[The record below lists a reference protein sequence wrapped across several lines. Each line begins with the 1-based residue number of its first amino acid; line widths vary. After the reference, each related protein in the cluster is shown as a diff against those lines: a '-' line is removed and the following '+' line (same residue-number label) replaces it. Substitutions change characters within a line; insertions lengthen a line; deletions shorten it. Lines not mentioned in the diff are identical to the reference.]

1 MDVSEILKLL
11 ATLSIGLDDID
22 VTNPND
28 GDVVV
33 FMRYINLCYFEILQ
47 ATISESPTVVKL
59 HEKLDCAEG
68 VLESTSQAIFIPKTI
83 YNISSNTPLT
93 GTLEEDVLKKDPGL
107 TKTGTPQEWYYANGV
122 INVYPLAIS
131 LVDEGGGFGVR
142 YIPQPSSLTLSSLS
156 SDILIPPLYQQL
168 LADGAS
174 YYLFQ
179 SETGFK
185 DNMKMQASMARWEKG
200 KQKLFAYMKN
210 ISGKK
215 QLSTYSPV

>member
-22 VTNPND
+22 VSNPND

-47 ATISESPTVVKL
+47 ATLSESPLAIKL
-59 HEKLDCAEG
+59 HEELDCGEG
-68 VLESTSQAIFIPKTI
+68 ILESTSQPIFIPKTI
-83 YNISSNTPLT
+83 YNIASNAPLT
-93 GTLEEDVLKKDPGL
+93 GTLEENVLKKDPGL

-122 INVYPLAIS
+122 INVYPLTTS
-131 LVDEGGGFGVR
+131 LVNEGGGFGIR
-142 YIPQPSSLTLSSLS
+142 YIPQPAPLTYSSLS
-156 SDILIPPLYQQL
+156 SDILIPSLYQQL

-174 YYLFQ
+174 YYIFQ
-179 SETGFK
+179 SEAGFK
-185 DNMKMQASMARWEKG
+185 DQMKMQSAMTRWEDG
-200 KQKLFAYMKN
+200 KKKLFSYMKN

-215 QLSTYSPV
+215 ILSTYSPV